1 MALDLTA
8 LEAEVA
14 RNTDVDA
21 SASLLLKMLFDEVE
35 ANKTNPAAIQA
46 IVDRVRQS
54 SDALSAAV
62 VAHTPGASDTEV
74 PPAPPTPPEPPA
86 EASPRKR

>member
-14 RNTDVDA
+14 RNDAVDD
-21 SASLLLKMLFDEVE
+21 SASLLLKTLFDEVE

-46 IVDRVRQS
+46 IVDRVRTS
-54 SDALSAAV
+54 NDKLVAAV
-62 VAHTPGASDTEV
+62 VANTPGA
-74 PPAPPTPPEPPA
+74 PPA
-86 EASPRKR
+86 

>member
-14 RNTDVDA
+14 RNDEVDD
-21 SASLLLKMLFDEVE
+21 SASLLLKTLFDEVE

-46 IVDRVRQS
+46 IVDRVRTAN
-54 SDALSAAV
+54 DKLVAAV
-62 VAHTPGASDTEV
+62 VANTPGA
-74 PPAPPTPPEPPA
+74 PPA
-86 EASPRKR
+86 